1 MAPIPVA
8 HAQNILQDMVT
19 SGRVTDVTSGHVTS
33 GHVTSGCSPLLPL
46 KCDFVRAHI
55 LLVLMQNSTPRTKG
69 KFYDALSVNIPNKE

>member
-1 MAPIPVA
+1 MAQLPVA
-8 HAQNILQDMVT
+8 HAHYILPDM
-19 SGRVTDVTSGHVTS
+19 VTS

-46 KCDFVRAHI
+46 KYDFVRAHI